1 MLVGT
6 NIGDKR
12 STSKSIVSRS
22 SSAAKSFMRSIA
34 MKEDNLGLPF
44 LPVNRDYSA
53 T

>member
-1 MLVGT
+1 MLLGT
-6 NIGDKR
+6 NIGDNP

-34 MKEDNLGLPF
+34 MKEDNLGLPL